1 MQWQI
6 NRGIHRYV
14 YTGLDAGTERHN
26 TDAEKHRETVADRH
40 MQIDRQ
46 KQKHKHKKKET
57 MEIDG
62 NGERGI

>member
-1 MQWQI
+1 MTDKQRHTQI
-6 NRGIHRYV
+6 CIYRIRC
-14 YTGLDAGTERHN
+14 RHGETDN